1 MAVLLNTGSQVLQ
14 KFASAQLNESDHRD
28 NSLLEKTFLLITSFP
43 VVAGFTM
50 AFIAAVVWMFALS
63 KLPLSHAYPFLA
75 TSFVLV
81 AIAGHFIFLEQL
93 TVVKIVGL
101 ILIIIGIVISAQG

>member
-1 MAVLLNTGSQVLQ
+1 MLLNTSSQVLQ
-14 KFASAQLNESDHRD
+14 KFASAQLNESDKKND
-28 NSLLEKTFLLITSFP
+28 SFPEKIFLLVTSFP
-43 VVAGFTM
+43 VVLGFSL
-50 AFIAAVVWMFALS
+50 AFVGAVVWMFALS

-93 TVVKIVGL
+93 TLLKILGL
-101 ILIIIGIVISAQG
+101 ALIMIGIVISAQG

>member
-1 MAVLLNTGSQVLQ
+1 MLQ
-14 KFASAQLNESDHRD
+14 KFASAQLNESDQGD
-28 NSLLEKTFLLITSFP
+28 NNLLQKTFLLITSFP
-43 VVAGFTM
+43 VIVGFTM

-93 TVVKIVGL
+93 TLVKIVGL
-101 ILIIIGIVISAQG
+101 ILIMIGIVISAQG

>member
-1 MAVLLNTGSQVLQ
+1 MLQ
-14 KFASAQLNESDHRD
+14 KFASAQLDEGEHRD
-28 NSLLEKTFLLITSFP
+28 NSLIEKIFLLITSFP
-43 VVAGFTM
+43 VIVGFAM

-81 AIAGHFIFLEQL
+81 AIAGHFIFHEQL

-101 ILIIIGIVISAQG
+101 ILIMIGIVISARG